1 MSAQIQIR
9 FASLAAAIYGAVLV
23 SGIVYHFQR
32 TGSLRALVQSLANPG
47 VWIALLVSALV
58 TYGLWARQSWAWW
71 LAIAAAGYQSVRI
84 VLAHVQGRGAGHL
97 PGFATLLALA
107 LLLLII
113 VLLLPRKARLGC
125 NR

>member
-1 MSAQIQIR
+1 MSAQTQIR
-9 FASLAAAIYGAVLV
+9 FASLAAAAYAAVLA

-32 TGSLRALVQSLANPG
+32 TGSLRALAQSLANPA
-47 VWIALLVSALV
+47 VWVALVVAALV
-58 TYGLWARQSWAWW
+58 TYGLWARHAWAWW
-71 LAIAAAGYQSVRI
+71 LGIGAAGYQIVRI
-84 VLAHVQGRGAGHL
+84 VMAISQGRGAGHL

-107 LLLLII
+107 LLFLII

>member
-1 MSAQIQIR
+1 MSAQAQIR
-9 FASLAAAIYGAVLV
+9 FASLAAATYGAVLV
-23 SGIVYHFQR
+23 SGIIYHFQR
-32 TGSLRALVQSLANPG
+32 TGSLRALAQSLANPG
-47 VWIALLVSALV
+47 VWIALLVAALV
-58 TYGLWARQSWAWW
+58 TYGLWARHAWAWW
-71 LAIAAAGYQSVRI
+71 LAIAAAGYQIVRI
-84 VLAHVQGRGAGHL
+84 VLAHVHGRGAGHL